1 MSDERAEEVAG
12 SSKRTNLKETASM
25 MDANEQ
31 VDYDEEESF
40 PDGLTQRAYARRE
53 AGKRKAGSVVVGW
66 TRFVAIGPVIGLL
79 IGSVVLTVMSLM
91 TTGHIVI
98 EVFHGTLSN
107 KDLLVEFVEL
117 ADIFL
122 LAVVLYVMALG
133 LYSLFVSDDL
143 PLPHWLEFHTLNDL
157 KEKLIAIVGVAL
169 AVYFFGRVVGGDTPM
184 NVLLEGAGIAAVI
197 IALAY
202 FMQHVLKKK
211 K

>member
-1 MSDERAEEVAG
+1 MREEDTQDSPEIVEQQG
-12 SSKRTNLKETASM
+12 ISQESIKE
-25 MDANEQ
+25 
-31 VDYDEEESF
+31 YDEEEAF
-40 PDGLTQRAYARRE
+40 PEGLSQRKYAKQKARN
-53 AGKRKAGSVVVGW
+53 KKAGDMLIGW
-66 TRFVAIGPVIGLL
+66 TRFVAIGPVLGLL
-79 IGSVVLTVMSLM
+79 IGSIVLTIISLV
-91 TTGHIVI
+91 TTGQIVLETI
-98 EVFHGTLSN
+98 NGELGS

-122 LAVVLYVMALG
+122 LAIVLYVMALG
-133 LYSLFVSDDL
+133 LYSLFISDDI

-169 AVYFFGRVVGGDTPM
+169 AVYFFGRVVGGDAPM
-184 NVLLEGAGIAAVI
+184 NVLLEGVGIAAII

>member
-1 MSDERAEEVAG
+1 MAQDNTDEMIDTTEVDEEAAL
-12 SSKRTNLKETASM
+12 SR
-25 MDANEQ
+25 
-31 VDYDEEESF
+31 DYDEEESF
-40 PDGLTQRAYARRE
+40 PEGVSQKAYAKKTARR
-53 AGKRKAGSVVVGW
+53 AKRGDMVVGW
-66 TRFVAIGPVIGLL
+66 TRFVAVGPVIGLL
-79 IGSVVLTVMSLM
+79 IGSVVLTIMSLI

-98 EVFHGTLSN
+98 ETFQGTLST
-107 KDLLVEFVEL
+107 KELLVEFVEL

-122 LAVVLYVMALG
+122 LAVVLYVMSLG
-133 LYSLFVSDDL
+133 LYSLFISDDL

-184 NVLLEGAGIAAVI
+184 NVLLEGVGIAAI
-197 IALAY
+197 IISLAY